1 MDSPGNRSCRIAR
14 VSNKRKLRRAQAP
27 AQNAVTRSQP
37 SRDSLRTQT
46 AAERFAKAGSE
57 KLWLALLGWEPA
69 RVARIWLAQAMHDG
83 ARAKERG
90 KWSAA
95 AVTQSFAAH
104 AADAA
109 GKLEPAALESGVDVW
124 LSSGDGY
131 DPSDP
136 APKWH
141 YLANLAPKLGLGAAT
156 PEELQDDWEVWCS
169 LFLASGPRATLMAAL
184 AQTEQAAIALQSATR
199 SARVGGLVNLSRA
212 MWSAVAYG
220 DDASF
225 DHLERAGT
233 DWLANIAG
241 KVRPG

>member
-1 MDSPGNRSCRIAR
+1 M
-14 VSNKRKLRRAQAP
+14 SNKRKLRRAQAP
-27 AQNAVTRSQP
+27 AQTVTTRAVP
-37 SRDSLRTQT
+37 SRDALRKQT

-57 KLWLALLGWEPA
+57 KLWLALLGWEPE
-69 RVARIWLAQAMHDG
+69 RQARIWLAQAIHDG
-83 ARAKERG
+83 ARQRAPTGVAEALKAH
-90 KWSAA
+90 SPDAA
-95 AVTQSFAAH
+95 A
-104 AADAA
+104 
-109 GKLEPAALESGVDVW
+109 KLEPSAIESGVDVW
-124 LSSGDGY
+124 LASGDAY

-141 YLANLAPKLGLGAAT
+141 YLTNLADKLGLGATT
-156 PEELQDDWEVWCS
+156 PEAYQDDWEAWCS

-184 AQTEQAAIALQSATR
+184 AQTEQAAIALQSTTR
-199 SARVGGLVNLSRA
+199 SARIGGLVNLSRA

-241 KVRPG
+241 KIRPS

>member
-1 MDSPGNRSCRIAR
+1 MYNRP

-27 AQNAVTRSQP
+27 AQTVATRAAP
-37 SRDSLRTQT
+37 SRDALRKQT

-57 KLWLALLGWEPA
+57 KLWLALLGWEPE
-69 RVARIWLAQAMHDG
+69 RQARIWLAQAIHDG
-83 ARAKERG
+83 ARQRSPAGVAEALRAHAPE
-90 KWSAA
+90 AA
-95 AVTQSFAAH
+95 A
-104 AADAA
+104 
-109 GKLEPAALESGVDVW
+109 KLEPSAIESGVDVW
-124 LSSGDGY
+124 LASGDDD
-131 DPSDP
+131 DPSEP

-141 YLANLAPKLGLGAAT
+141 YLANLADKLGLGAT
-156 PEELQDDWEVWCS
+156 SPEAYQDDWEAWCS

-184 AQTEQAAIALQSATR
+184 AQTEQAAIALQSTTR
-199 SARVGGLVNLSRA
+199 SARIGGLVNLSRA

-241 KVRPG
+241 KIRPS

>member
-1 MDSPGNRSCRIAR
+1 MYNRP

-27 AQNAVTRSQP
+27 AQNVATRAAP
-37 SRDSLRTQT
+37 SPDALRKQT
-46 AAERFAKAGSE
+46 ALERFAKAGSD
-57 KLWLALLGWEPA
+57 KLWLALLGWEPQ
-69 RVARIWLAQAMHDG
+69 RQSRIWLAQAIHDG

-90 KWSAA
+90 SLTTATVSDALK
-95 AVTQSFAAH
+95 AH

-109 GKLEPAALESGVDVW
+109 AKLEASAVESGVDVW
-124 LSSGDGY
+124 LASGDDY

-141 YLANLAPKLGLGAAT
+141 YLANLADKLGLGATT
-156 PEELQDDWEVWCS
+156 PEAYQDDWEAWCS

-184 AQTEQAAIALQSATR
+184 AQTEQAAIALQSTTR
-199 SARVGGLVNLSRA
+199 SARIGGLVNLSRA

-241 KVRPG
+241 KIRPS

>member
-1 MDSPGNRSCRIAR
+1 M
-14 VSNKRKLRRAQAP
+14 SNKRKLRRAQAP
-27 AQNAVTRSQP
+27 AQTVTTRAVP
-37 SRDSLRTQT
+37 SRDALRKQT

-57 KLWLALLGWEPA
+57 KLWLALLGWEPE
-69 RVARIWLAQAMHDG
+69 RQARIWLAQAIHDG
-83 ARAKERG
+83 ARQRAPTGVAEALKAH
-90 KWSAA
+90 SPDAA
-95 AVTQSFAAH
+95 A
-104 AADAA
+104 
-109 GKLEPAALESGVDVW
+109 KLEPSAIESGVDVW
-124 LSSGDGY
+124 LASGDAY

-141 YLANLAPKLGLGAAT
+141 YLTNLADKLGLGATT
-156 PEELQDDWEVWCS
+156 PEAYQDDWQAWCS

-184 AQTEQAAIALQSATR
+184 AQTEQAAIALQSTTR
-199 SARVGGLVNLSRA
+199 SARIGGLVNLSRA

-241 KVRPG
+241 KIRPS

>member
-1 MDSPGNRSCRIAR
+1 M
-14 VSNKRKLRRAQAP
+14 SNKRKLRRAQAP
-27 AQNAVTRSQP
+27 AQTVTTRAVP
-37 SRDSLRTQT
+37 SRDALRKQT

-69 RVARIWLAQAMHDG
+69 RRARIWLTQVIHDG
-83 ARAKERG
+83 ARQKEQG
-90 KWSAA
+90 GFSSTGVAEALKPHAAEAA
-95 AVTQSFAAH
+95 AQ
-104 AADAA
+104 
-109 GKLEPAALESGVDVW
+109 LEPSAIESGVDVW
-124 LSSGDGY
+124 LASGDAY

-141 YLANLAPKLGLGAAT
+141 YLTNLADKLGLGATT
-156 PEELQDDWEVWCS
+156 PEAYQDDWEAWCS

-184 AQTEQAAIALQSATR
+184 AQTEQAAIALQSTTR
-199 SARVGGLVNLSRA
+199 SARIGGLVNLSRA

-241 KVRPG
+241 KIRPS